1 MEGSSERG
9 RGRERSRKG
18 ERAVESRGRWPPL
31 ETHTQQTLS
40 ALPQPDVLV
49 LLHIFIY
56 IPAAAIW
63 TTSGILNVSS
73 LDQATHSDER
83 IFGSHPQA
91 ADQCS
96 QLQPIGAAEPRLLCC
111 NLKPLGIL
119 YLPPFAD
126 NQH

>member
-1 MEGSSERG
+1 MGGNHPAPGGDLMEGSSERG

-63 TTSGILNVSS
+63 TTSGILNVSPPSS

-96 QLQPIGAAEPRLLCC
+96 QLQPIGAAPALL
-111 NLKPLGIL
+111 
-119 YLPPFAD
+119 
-126 NQH
+126 